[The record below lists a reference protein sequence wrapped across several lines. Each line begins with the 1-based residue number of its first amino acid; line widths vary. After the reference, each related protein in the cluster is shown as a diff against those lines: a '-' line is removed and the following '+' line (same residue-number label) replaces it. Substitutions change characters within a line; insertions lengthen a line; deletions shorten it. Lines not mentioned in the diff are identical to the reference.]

1 MRDHRLETLRQQDG
15 HAAPPRDAQ
24 RSQRCGKP
32 GRPVGQLLVGQ
43 AAMRAIRTEMFEADP
58 IRRARGPGV
67 ADRTAD
73 IEVLRN
79 VPDEIPDKLFVS
91 LA

>member
-1 MRDHRLETLRQQDG
+1 MATRLPRVTPREAK
-15 HAAPPRDAQ
+15 AAANRED
-24 RSQRCGKP
+24 RSANC
-32 GRPVGQLLVGQ
+32 LVGQ

-58 IRRARGPGV
+58 IRRARGHSV

-79 VPDEIPDKLFVS
+79 VPDEIPDKLS
-91 LA
+91 